1 VLDGTAKA
9 IVVVSKAVSHMTV
22 HETQRQRRR
31 GYIPWRLRRPHE
43 RPYVGPLPQ
52 GIKKILLEGGGSTSR
67 RMFNEGLVDEVYLT
81 IAPVLIGQ
89 GVDLF
94 HGELDRNIELGLE
107 GILQYGD
114 HVILHYTVK
123 HGE

>member
-1 VLDGTAKA
+1 MTIQRLKDKGAEVISLGDY
-9 IVVVSKAVSHMTV
+9 AVPM
-22 HETQRQRRR
+22 RDLMWALYRR
-31 GYIPWRLRRPHE
+31 
-43 RPYVGPLPQ
+43 